1 MSPKIVNN
9 EQHQFWNKGIG
20 QKWVKEDNS
29 MNERFTILT
38 KEFFVR
44 TNINKND
51 KVLDIGCGG
60 GITSFEASKLVG
72 KDGYVLGADISK
84 ILLDL
89 AKRNYSNIE
98 NLEFKYCDVQSYN
111 FEKNVFTKVISR
123 FGVMFFKS
131 PIKAFRNIYN
141 SIQEGGSLHFV
152 CWTNVMEN
160 EFFTAAA
167 DIIIKHLNKEFPKV
181 SRSPGPFAFS
191 EEKYVKQILNSS
203 GFENIKVDKVYT
215 SLSTNDDAAKDGEL
229 LFNIGLAGR
238 LLSEENLSKE
248 ELSNIKN
255 KIIEMSQKRQVDGK
269 INYKACLNFVSA
281 TKKFN

>member
-1 MSPKIVNN
+1 MSLKIVND
-9 EQHQFWNKGIG
+9 EQHEFWNKGIG

-29 MNERFTILT
+29 MNERFAILT

-44 TNINKND
+44 ANINKNE

-72 KDGYVLGADISK
+72 KDGFVLGADISK

-89 AKRNYSNIE
+89 AKRNFSNIE
-98 NLEFKYCDVQSYN
+98 NLEFKYCDVQN
-111 FEKNVFTKVISR
+111 FNFKKNVFSKVISR
-123 FGVMFFKS
+123 FGVMFFKN
-131 PIKAFRNIYN
+131 PIAAFKNIYN
-141 SIQEGGSLHFV
+141 SIQDGGSLHFV

-167 DIIIKHLNKEFPKV
+167 NVIIEQLNREFPEV
-181 SRSPGPFAFS
+181 TRAPGPFAFS
-191 EEKYVKQILNSS
+191 EKRYVKEILNVS
-203 GFENIKVDKVYT
+203 GFKKINVDKVYT
-215 SLSTNDDAAKDGEL
+215 FISTNDDAEKDGDL

-238 LLSEENLSKE
+238 LLAEENLSEE
-248 ELSNIKN
+248 ELSKIKN
-255 KIIEMSQKRQVDGK
+255 KIIEMAQKRQIDGK

-281 TKKFN
+281 TK